1 MSELNLQIGFE
12 VFKSKNMNLVQGIVV
27 RVISIQFLPI
37 FQLIFDIIV
46 PWLTRKAFN
55 WSYSSVA
62 MVLIFCVEFWEL
74 SQLTR
79 DLSQADRKLN
89 VVTS

>member
-1 MSELNLQIGFE
+1 MSELKLQIGFE
-12 VFKSKNMNLVQGIVV
+12 VFKSNNMNLVQWIVV
-27 RVISIQFLPI
+27 RIISIQLLPT
-37 FQLIFDIIV
+37 FQFIFDIIV

-62 MVLIFCVEFWEL
+62 MVLIFCVVFREL
-74 SQLTR
+74 SYLTS
-79 DLSQADRKLN
+79 DLSQAEKKLN